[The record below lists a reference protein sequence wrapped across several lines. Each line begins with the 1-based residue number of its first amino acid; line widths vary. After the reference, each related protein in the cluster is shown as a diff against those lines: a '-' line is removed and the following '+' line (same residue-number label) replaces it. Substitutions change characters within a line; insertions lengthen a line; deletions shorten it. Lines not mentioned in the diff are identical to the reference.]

1 MTLVDHAK
9 RMPGVASQVAGKVR
23 RRLRKKT
30 KRHPGNGVS
39 AESDEEVEDYLEVDG
54 SVSRCLHST
63 SSCC

>member
-23 RRLRKKT
+23 RKLRKKT
-30 KRHPGNGVS
+30 RRHPGNEVS
-39 AESDEEVEDYLEVDG
+39 AESDEEVDDYLEVDC
-54 SVSRCLHST
+54 SVRPCVHGT

>member
-30 KRHPGNGVS
+30 KRHHDNGVS
-39 AESDEEVEDYLEVDG
+39 AESDEEVDDYLEVDC
-54 SVSRCLHST
+54 SVRPCLYGT
-63 SSCC
+63 SICC